1 VFTFFMGDRYF
12 GVMTAY
18 VAGKDAGSY
27 NFTSSLPVQIVR
39 FLKPTLTPLLN
50 RPTDSDGNT
59 LSEPKMALASGQ

>member
-1 VFTFFMGDRYF
+1 MGDRYF

-59 LSEPKMALASGQ
+59 VPEPKMALVSGQ